1 MEEEI
6 KELKEAVNI
15 FQEAIK
21 DKAITKAGKE
31 HTKQKPKN
39 PRTKTSAQQSKKVF
53 KLCREANGRTTART
67 SQTRKRQRTSSAR
80 EIPTSAMYQRPN
92 SDLSSTEASREI

>member
-6 KELKEAVNI
+6 KQLKEAVNI

-39 PRTKTSAQQSKKVF
+39 PRIRTSAQQSKTEAGERRGRLFF
-53 KLCREANGRTTART
+53 KLCREANGRDTAKT
-67 SQTRKRQRTSSAR
+67 SQTRKR
-80 EIPTSAMYQRPN
+80 
-92 SDLSSTEASREI
+92 